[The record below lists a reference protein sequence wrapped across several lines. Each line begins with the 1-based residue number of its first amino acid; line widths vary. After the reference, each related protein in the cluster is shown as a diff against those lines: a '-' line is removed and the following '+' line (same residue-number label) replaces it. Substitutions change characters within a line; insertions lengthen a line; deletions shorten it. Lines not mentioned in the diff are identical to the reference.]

1 MLSPRAPADLCCNV
15 HLSGVSRYE
24 LILLCGQIFKSRPG
38 VMRLPTASHA
48 SGNPTGLHLNMD
60 LTASGILSLPEASP
74 ASAWAQT
81 PPADSATL
89 VAGGGHVD
97 DVG

>member
-1 MLSPRAPADLCCNV
+1 
-15 HLSGVSRYE
+15 
-24 LILLCGQIFKSRPG
+24 
-38 VMRLPTASHA
+38 
-48 SGNPTGLHLNMD
+48 MD